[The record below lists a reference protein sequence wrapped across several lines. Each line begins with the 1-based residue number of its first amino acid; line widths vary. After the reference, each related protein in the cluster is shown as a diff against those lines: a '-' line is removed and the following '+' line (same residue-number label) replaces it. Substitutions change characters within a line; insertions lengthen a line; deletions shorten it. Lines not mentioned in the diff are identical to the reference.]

1 MYGVLQIIEVK
12 KNKVC
17 VCLIYVLIFFNNFIN
32 YNMNKN
38 TIKYIQKIIILLITI
53 LFIYTVFKSN
63 NNIFMNKKEIILPKY
78 NVGNILSVY
87 LFHIYKSYLN
97 NESYIVFN
105 NVPEILHNIIPNKIN
120 INKKIP
126 TETKN
131 YLKKLEKKYNLF
143 EEGFWSYKIFIKHIN
158 FILKDNIKL
167 QKNKDIDIDCLI
179 HIRCSDV
186 PFERNNYYHL
196 ILFKWYVDAINIC
209 KSKIN
214 IEQITILFCN
224 THPTREINNIKKE
237 KCNEW
242 TNLLINYI
250 ETNLKIKCKLE
261 CSSLDNDIQKLIN
274 CKSLITTSSSLSF
287 TLGLLSDNILVYPS
301 DEYETISMDCVKVR
315 DNSYCLKKQFIK
327 HRDVD
332 DYYNFNNKR
341 LLS

>member
-1 MYGVLQIIEVK
+1 
-12 KNKVC
+12 
-17 VCLIYVLIFFNNFIN
+17 
-32 YNMNKN
+32 MNKIN
-38 TIKYIQKIIILLITI
+38 IKYIQIFIIITIIILII
-53 LFIYTVFKSN
+53 FAIIKSI
-63 NNIFMNKKEIILPKY
+63 NNIFRNKKEITLPNFNSG
-78 NVGNILSVY
+78 NVLSSY

-97 NESYIVFN
+97 NESYIIFYN
-105 NVPEILHNIIPNKIN
+105 IPEILRDIIPSKISINRKIPNK
-120 INKKIP
+120 
-126 TETKN
+126 TKN

-143 EEGFWSYKIFIKHIN
+143 QEGFWSYKIFIKHIN

-186 PFERNNYYHL
+186 PFERNDYYHL
-196 ILFKWYVDAINIC
+196 ILFKWYIDAINIC

-214 IEQITILFCN
+214 IEQITILICN
-224 THPTREINNIKKE
+224 THPNREIDDIKKE

-261 CSSLDNDIQKLIN
+261 CSNLDNDIQKLIN

-287 TLGLLSDNILVYPS
+287 TLGLLSDNILVYLS

-327 HRDVD
+327 HRDIE